1 MKICDQKS
9 TLFSLVAKTIT
20 SDSIAKKII
29 TIDPVAGV
37 IVSVYTEGDND
48 FHRVYQEAKKTRALT
63 EYPDHI
69 WLFAAFGDVHIHA
82 REDVSGL
89 HLYKEDFQSVAKAS
103 YNGGLLFACDMP
115 NNPVAPIDDETY
127 LAKYRL
133 TMRVPFAL
141 LPYGGIGPKTSPL
154 SFLVPYKA
162 YMGHSVGDL
171 FFSDSPSLDQALAR
185 YKNQYVSFH
194 CEDPDILER
203 HKNAATHFERRPI
216 QAEFEATKF
225 ALSLIEKYQLK
236 GKLCHYSSGDGLKEI
251 LAAKKRGV
259 DVETEVT
266 PQHLYFSEEEI
277 LNLEDQTRITQFQMN
292 PPIRSRY
299 NRDLLLEA
307 LKRGEIDY
315 LATDHAPH
323 SIEEKKK
330 GMSGL
335 TGLDTF
341 ASFTTWLMLEKNVD
355 PKIIAKVAAE
365 NPGEFY
371 NRFHGAWLK
380 DSPYQKVKGLGLGKI
395 QKGYSASFTLLD
407 MTKPQAVSK
416 DFLKTKAMDNP
427 FVDHTFPGSVHGIYF
442 NGQNL

>member
-9 TLFSLVAKTIT
+9 TLFSLVAKTVT
-20 SDSIAKKII
+20 SKTIATKII
-29 TIDPVAGV
+29 TVDPVKGT
-37 IVSVYTEGDND
+37 IVSVYSEGEAEYS
-48 FHRVYQEAKKTRALT
+48 RVYEEAKKTQALIH
-63 EYPDHI
+63 YPDHV

-89 HLYKEDFQSVAKAS
+89 HLYKEDFQSVTDAA

-115 NNPVAPIDDETY
+115 NNPVAPIDDESY
-127 LAKYRL
+127 LAKYKL
-133 TMRVPFAL
+133 SMRVPFAL
-141 LPYGGIGPKTSPL
+141 LPYGGIGPTTNPL

-171 FFSDSPSLDQALAR
+171 FFSDSPSLDHALAR

-194 CEDPDILER
+194 CEDPDILDR

-216 QAEFEATKF
+216 SAEFEATKY

-277 LNLEDQTRITQFQMN
+277 LDLEDQTRVTQFQMN
-292 PPIRSRY
+292 PPIRNRY
-299 NRDLLLEA
+299 NRELLLA
-307 LKRGEIDY
+307 AVKNGEIDY

-323 SIEEKKK
+323 SPEEKRK

-341 ASFTTWLMLEKNVD
+341 GAFTTWLMLEKNVD
-355 PKIIAKVAAE
+355 PKMVAKIAAE

-371 NRFHGAWLK
+371 NRFHRAWLK
-380 DSPYQKVKGLGLGKI
+380 DSPYQKVKGLGLGQI
-395 QKGYSASFTLLD
+395 EKGYSASFTLLD
-407 MTKPQAVSK
+407 MSKPQTITK
-416 DFLKTKAMDNP
+416 NFLKTKAADSP
-427 FVDHTFPGSVHGIYF
+427 FLARTFPGSVHEIYF
-442 NGQNL
+442 NGQLL

>member
-1 MKICDQKS
+1 MIVCDQKS
-9 TLFSLVAKTIT
+9 TLYSLVAKTIT
-20 SDSIAKKII
+20 SEVIEKKII
-29 TIDPVAGV
+29 TIDPIKGI
-37 IVSVYTEGDND
+37 IVSVYSEQSPE
-48 FHRVYQEAKKTRALT
+48 FSQIYQEAKKASALV

-89 HLYKEDFQSVAKAS
+89 HLYKEDFQSVTDAS

-133 TMRVPFAL
+133 SMRVPFAL
-141 LPYGGIGPKTSPL
+141 LPYAGIGPKTSPL

-171 FFSDSPSLDQALAR
+171 FFTDSPSLDLALER
-185 YKNQYVSFH
+185 YRQQYVSFH

-203 HKNAATHFERRPI
+203 HKNESDHFSRRPI
-216 QAEFEATKF
+216 QAEFEATRF
-225 ALSLIEKYQLK
+225 ALKLIEKYELK
-236 GKLCHYSSGDGLKEI
+236 GKLCHYSSGDGLELI
-251 LAAKKRGV
+251 VEAKKRGL

-277 LNLEDQTRITQFQMN
+277 LALDDKMRQTQFQMN
-292 PPIRSRY
+292 PPIRNRY
-299 NRDLLLEA
+299 NRELLLKA
-307 LKRGEIDY
+307 LSEGHIDY

-323 SIEEKKK
+323 SPAEKLK

-335 TGLDTF
+335 TGLDSF
-341 ASFTTWLMLEKNVD
+341 GAFTTWLMLTKNID

-371 NRFHGAWLK
+371 NRFHRAWLK
-380 DSPYQKVKGLGLGKI
+380 DSPYQKVQGLGLGKI
-395 QKGYSASFTLLD
+395 EKGYSASFTLLD
-407 MTKPQAVSK
+407 TTQPQSISK
-416 DFLKTKAMDNP
+416 EFLKTKALDNP
-427 FVDHTFPGSVHGIYF
+427 FLYQTFPGSVFRIYF
-442 NGQNL
+442 NGREL